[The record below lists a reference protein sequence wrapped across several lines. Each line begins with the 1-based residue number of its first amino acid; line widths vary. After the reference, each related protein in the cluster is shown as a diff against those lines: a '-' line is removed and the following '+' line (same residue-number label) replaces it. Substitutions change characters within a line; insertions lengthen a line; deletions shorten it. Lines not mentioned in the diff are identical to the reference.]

1 MSVDIDAILKM
12 WNVGDVEEI
21 DNPPPVSIRPRGHL
35 SAPWHGGDDDP
46 VSGWEPSLQALAAAL
61 DRTHCN
67 EQWKL
72 AFAHLRAAPRRNLAF
87 VRASC
92 YSKFVEVLDDL
103 TDVELFEQEERDLL
117 VDVFRQRMAAH
128 ETDHVPM
135 ILDVTFRS
143 KPVADKQ
150 RNREAGKE
158 SELMDPPTRAEMF
171 QALRLLRGLW
181 LHSPRSCEA
190 AGKAG
195 AVEAL
200 LHSFIKGVPDPTE
213 DTVAWQMARALE
225 DWKRQVEQA
234 EIDGTLE
241 DIKKKAKEK
250 KPGPPFR
257 ISCPGGFD
265 EHGRPVGNE
274 LLFEFDFDDPEVE
287 YGQPDEDE
295 VRLET
300 LEALLALLSGPDQEC
315 RRQFMKLGGVASV
328 AEFLVPWLSEN
339 GGEDEPSELVQ
350 RCIVFVGVLIR
361 HALPG
366 DGDKTDRDDKDEGK
380 QMAEQAEATLREI
393 IGPDAT
399 EEILAA
405 AEELYPGFDKTFG
418 EDSPRAGVDVSELE
432 SESFAQSMMEQSLEA
447 LKASGIDTEAVEEL
461 IAGFKLNQS
470 SEGGDGTAEEQ

>member
-1 MSVDIDAILKM
+1 M
-12 WNVGDVEEI
+12 
-21 DNPPPVSIRPRGHL
+21 
-35 SAPWHGGDDDP
+35 
-46 VSGWEPSLQALAAAL
+46 
-61 DRTHCN
+61 
-67 EQWKL
+67 
-72 AFAHLRAAPRRNLAF
+72 
-87 VRASC
+87 
-92 YSKFVEVLDDL
+92 
-103 TDVELFEQEERDLL
+103 
-117 VDVFRQRMAAH
+117 
-128 ETDHVPM
+128 
-135 ILDVTFRS
+135 
-143 KPVADKQ
+143 
-150 RNREAGKE
+150 
-158 SELMDPPTRAEMF
+158 
-171 QALRLLRGLW
+171 
-181 LHSPRSCEA
+181 
-190 AGKAG
+190 
-195 AVEAL
+195 
-200 LHSFIKGVPDPTE
+200 
-213 DTVAWQMARALE
+213 
-225 DWKRQVEQA
+225 EQA

-241 DIKKKAKEK
+241 DMKKKTKEK

-274 LLFEFDFDDPEVE
+274 LLFEFEFDDPEVE

-418 EDSPRAGVDVSELE
+418 EDSPRAGVDVEELE